1 MGLYKILL
9 VDDEEL
15 ERRVLSFTLQNS
27 GLPVEIAGEAS
38 SGREALDLA
47 GRIRPDIIIMDIK
60 MPGID
65 GIEATKRI
73 NEIYPVAEIIILT
86 AYGRFSYSQQAIK
99 AQASDYLLKPVQ
111 PHQLIESVRQIID
124 KLERRCQPGP
134 LMNLAGLEEQVKAG
148 SLQEAKRQFH
158 HLVGLL
164 AEKEPAIAPALFSSF
179 GLRVM
184 VIAVQA
190 VLSAGADPVRV
201 SSLETELAW
210 NLARVSSVAGLTA
223 WGEGM
228 LEKSLLLLHSQ
239 RPVNDLIP
247 VRKAIEYMEGHFAS
261 DLSLGFVASKVHLSP
276 AYLSRIF
283 TKKTG
288 LSFTEYLITLRL
300 KHTKHLLRTSEE
312 TIEQI
317 AAAAGFSSNSYFTAV
332 FKKHEGVT
340 PSEYRAQH
348 QA

>member
-15 ERRVLSFTLQNS
+15 ERKVLSFTLQNS

-38 SGREALDLA
+38 SGREGLKLA
-47 GRIRPDIIIMDIK
+47 GLIKPDIIIMDIK

-65 GIEATKRI
+65 GIEATRRI
-73 NEIYPVAEIIILT
+73 KEIYPVAEIIILT
-86 AYGRFSYSQQAIK
+86 AYGRFSFSQQAIK

-111 PHQLIESVRQIID
+111 PQQLIESVRQAID
-124 KLERRCQPGP
+124 KLAQRFQPGP
-134 LMNLAGLEEQVKAG
+134 LLDLARLEEQVKAG

-158 HLVGLL
+158 LLVELL
-164 AEKEPAIAPALFSSF
+164 AAKEPALSPALLSSF
-179 GLRVM
+179 GLRVL

-190 VLSAGADPVRV
+190 VLSAGADPAKAEK
-201 SSLETELAW
+201 LESELAQD
-210 NLARVSSVAGLTA
+210 LARVGSRAGLSA

-228 LEKSLLLLHSQ
+228 LEKSILLQSQ
-239 RPVNDLIP
+239 KPINDLIP
-247 VRKAIEYMEGHFAS
+247 VRKAIAYMEERFAS
-261 DLSLGFVASKVHLSP
+261 ELSLSSVAAKVHLSP

-283 TKKTG
+283 TKQTG
-288 LSFTEYLITLRL
+288 LGFTEYLIKLRL
-300 KHTKHLLRTSEE
+300 KHAKHLLRTSDE
-312 TIEQI
+312 TIEQV
-317 AAAAGFSSNSYFTAV
+317 AEAAGFSSNSYFTAV

-340 PSEYRAQH
+340 PSEYRARH